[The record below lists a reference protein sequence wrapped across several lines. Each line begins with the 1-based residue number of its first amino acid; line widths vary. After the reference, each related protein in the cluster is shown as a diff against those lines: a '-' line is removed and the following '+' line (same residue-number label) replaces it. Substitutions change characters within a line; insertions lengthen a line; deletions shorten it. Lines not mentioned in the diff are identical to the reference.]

1 MVTKSEQ
8 EKIPYF
14 RGLRGQIKEGDYV
27 ELNNGEIFKV
37 NQIEDDA
44 TLTYPLGMKLEPLF
58 TFTVDNIPEGF
69 ITQTSEYSSFTNE
82 GKIYADSPMD
92 APKNIRKIHK
102 GKFERTEINFIPN
115 IGDILEDDEHNR
127 RFLIRDIEWSPLLDG
142 RHFKARA
149 RELKDGKICQSSFL
163 EFSPTGVYE
172 IFASRTS
179 RLSRIV
185 DSNNNVVYDFNHPT
199 RRLGKTIKKEKL
211 VSLMSDYGRF

>member
-14 RGLRGQIKEGDYV
+14 RGQIKEGDYV

-37 NQIEDDA
+37 NQITEDEDEI
-44 TLTYPLGMKLEPLF
+44 LTYPLGMRLEPLF
-58 TFTVDNIPEGF
+58 NFAVDNIPEGF

-82 GKIYADSPMD
+82 GKMYVDSPMD

-102 GKFERTEINFIPN
+102 GKLERTEINFIPN

-127 RFLIRDIEWSPLLDG
+127 RFLIRDVEWSPLLDG
-142 RHFKARA
+142 RHFKARV
-149 RELKDGKICQSSFL
+149 RELEDGKIGQSCFVV
-163 EFSPTGVYE
+163 FSPTGVYE
-172 IFASRTS
+172 IFASHTD
-179 RLSRIV
+179 RLSRII

-199 RRLGKTIKKEKL
+199 PRLEKTIKKEKL